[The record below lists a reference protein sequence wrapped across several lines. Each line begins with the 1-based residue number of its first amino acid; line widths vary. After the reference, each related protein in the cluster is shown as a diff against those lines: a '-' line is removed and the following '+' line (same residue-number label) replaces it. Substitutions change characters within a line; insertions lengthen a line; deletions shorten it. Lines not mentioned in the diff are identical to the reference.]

1 MFLSKELDNFYFY
14 ELIVDEKNYP
24 KKIVDKIP
32 IWIKRYFDREDFI
45 WIRYYVLDSKKDWIK
60 VAVWIYRW
68 SAWRG
73 NDYTFKKFTS
83 KHNIEKHSFNLTDL
97 IDYLE

>member
-32 IWIKRYFDREDFI
+32 I
-45 WIRYYVLDSKKDWIK
+45 
-60 VAVWIYRW
+60 
-68 SAWRG
+68 
-73 NDYTFKKFTS
+73 
-83 KHNIEKHSFNLTDL
+83 
-97 IDYLE
+97 